1 MQINRKF
8 KYFSVILLLIF
19 FGCIAFPAISHAFT
33 CNTCESLVCCGNP
46 GQNAC
51 TFEDL
56 FCLVKKVI
64 NFILFT
70 IIPPLAAVWFAYAGF
85 LMLTAA
91 GDPGK
96 TKQARDMLLYVVIG
110 ILIAYAAWL
119 LVYWFIGFIGGTDQ
133 AEWLRQFF
141 E

>member
-1 MQINRKF
+1 M
-8 KYFSVILLLIF
+8 
-19 FGCIAFPAISHAFT
+19 
-33 CNTCESLVCCGNP
+33 
-46 GQNAC
+46 
-51 TFEDL
+51 
-56 FCLVKKVI
+56 I
-64 NFILFT
+64 NFILFV
-70 IIPPLAAVWFAYAGF
+70 IIPPVAAVWFAYAGF

-96 TKQARDMLLYVVIG
+96 TKQARDMILYVVIG